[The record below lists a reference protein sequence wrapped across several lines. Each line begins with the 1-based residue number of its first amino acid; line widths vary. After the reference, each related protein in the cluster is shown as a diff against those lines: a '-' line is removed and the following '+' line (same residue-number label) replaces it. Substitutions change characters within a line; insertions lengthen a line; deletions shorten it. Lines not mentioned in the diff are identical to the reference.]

1 MDLDQ
6 LEIQLGQGWAPIS
19 HWFLSCFNLLFA
31 VDTRNYFFVL
41 LWFSLLVT
49 QILHLSFKVNK
60 FLVLCHKGANGSNK
74 MIYVYAAKFKSD
86 FYILVQVNLDC
97 S

>member
-86 FYILVQVNLDC
+86 FYILVQVNSDC

>member
-60 FLVLCHKGANGSNK
+60 FLVLCHKGANGRNK

>member
-19 HWFLSCFNLLFA
+19 HWFFSCFNLLFA
-31 VDTRNYFFVL
+31 VDIRNYFFVL
-41 LWFSLLVT
+41 LCCSLLVT

-60 FLVLCHKGANGSNK
+60 FLVLCYKGANGSNK

>member
-1 MDLDQ
+1 MDLGQ